1 MTQTPNAEG
10 DASDRR
16 RHVRMPVHW
25 AGELAEGKESR
36 DCVVLDISPA
46 GARVQSADPLPAISS
61 VKLTLAHGGDY
72 EGAVVWQQGSF
83 MGLAFSEPK
92 TIAA

>member
-1 MTQTPNAEG
+1 MSKPPKAEG

-16 RHVRMPVHW
+16 HHVRMPVHW
-25 AGELAEGKESR
+25 AGELAGEQESQ

-46 GARVQSADPLPAISS
+46 GARVQSADPLPAVTS

-83 MGLAFSEPK
+83 MGLRFGEAS